1 MENRL
6 LDTPVEDLKKRLL
19 TPPTTSE
26 DATAL
31 TELMYSMEVAIDGG
45 TFPPGVGAEKMFC
58 ADMEPYLNA
67 ARVLLEE
74 WENKE
79 QFGLDLPLKV
89 FLLSHLQDG
98 KGLPSPTDEDL
109 ANTLGD
115 ADVTRRVQQGG
126 TLTLNEE
133 RALAKALDLPPHCF
147 YNTPSF
153 LPNIHQAPRRGIE
166 VWAKALL
173 DEGASPTQTIHVVI
187 PQPDTRDAL
196 ETLRYLKAALLK
208 GANVYHS
215 PGVGGQHRYSLLQK
229 DLYAGHGLVSFSPTL
244 TRLSSLV
251 MNTFE
256 YLEGAPESY
265 VYQDCLENMTKG
277 NYTSVILYTND
288 LPTLQGLYKCR
299 VHCVLPDIMG
309 HGDRRIASLIGG
321 WDLTKYSLDTLYH
334 RLVSPKPFLQKEGLH
349 YPQQNKE

>member
-6 LDTPVEDLKKRLL
+6 LDTPVEDIKKRLL

-26 DATAL
+26 EATAL

-79 QFGLDLPLKV
+79 PFGLDLPLKV

-98 KGLPSPTDEDL
+98 KGLPSPADEDL
-109 ANTLGD
+109 ANILGD

-133 RALAKALDLPPHCF
+133 RALAKALDIPPHCC

-153 LPNIHQAPRRGIE
+153 LPNIHQAPRRGELCGRI
-166 VWAKALL
+166 AALACALL
-173 DEGASPTQTIHVVI
+173 CAVEGGAGVRGEGFGLNAKRGRDEGGTV
-187 PQPDTRDAL
+187 
-196 ETLRYLKAALLK
+196 
-208 GANVYHS
+208 ANC
-215 PGVGGQHRYSLLQK
+215 
-229 DLYAGHGLVSFSPTL
+229 L
-244 TRLSSLV
+244 TR
-251 MNTFE
+251 T
-256 YLEGAPESY
+256 
-265 VYQDCLENMTKG
+265 
-277 NYTSVILYTND
+277 
-288 LPTLQGLYKCR
+288 
-299 VHCVLPDIMG
+299 
-309 HGDRRIASLIGG
+309 
-321 WDLTKYSLDTLYH
+321 
-334 RLVSPKPFLQKEGLH
+334 
-349 YPQQNKE
+349 